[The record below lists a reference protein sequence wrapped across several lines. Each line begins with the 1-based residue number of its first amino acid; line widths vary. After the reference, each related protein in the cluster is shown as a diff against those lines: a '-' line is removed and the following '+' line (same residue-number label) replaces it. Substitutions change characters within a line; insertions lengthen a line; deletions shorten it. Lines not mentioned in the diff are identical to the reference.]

1 MGKNRD
7 KLKKNPDT
15 LQFLRN
21 TNIVVGIARAA
32 KRTKPM
38 EKPGKNRD
46 KKMGTPKP
54 VNTDTTIPREIQGQ
68 EPNSGSLTRA
78 ISTGK
83 DYINIFFH
91 QNQTPLSNLSH

>member
-1 MGKNRD
+1 MGENRD

-21 TNIVVGIARAA
+21 TNTVVGIARAA
-32 KRTKPM
+32 KRTEPM

-54 VNTDTTIPREIQGQ
+54 MNTNITIPRKVQQ
-68 EPNSGSLTRA
+68 QKLSGSSFARS
-78 ISTGK
+78 ISTRN
-83 DYINIFFH
+83 Y
-91 QNQTPLSNLSH
+91 SVAM